1 VPLAELYERSRGTRF
16 GEKVHRVLEAFPPVT
31 SQWPPPGAP
40 LPVEWAE
47 GEERRWE
54 SIAAAI
60 RGSSLYH
67 ALLGTCLSGTEL
79 PLLRFRG
86 GDSVEERA
94 DLVVL
99 AGGAPGTAA
108 AYWVVDYKTGE
119 RERELEG
126 RHLAQ
131 VREYLEILAEA
142 WGASV
147 RGFVWYVETGESVEV
162 S

>member
-1 VPLAELYERSRGTRF
+1 MFRDLSGTR
-16 GEKVHRVLEAFPPVT
+16 LA
-31 SQWPPPGAP
+31 
-40 LPVEWAE
+40 
-47 GEERRWE
+47 
-54 SIAAAI
+54 
-60 RGSSLYH
+60 
-67 ALLGTCLSGTEL
+67 GTEL

-86 GDSVEERA
+86 GDSVEARA

-99 AGGAPGTAA
+99 AGGAPGAAA

-119 RERELEG
+119 RDREIEG
-126 RHLAQ
+126 KHLAQ

-142 WGASV
+142 WGAPV